1 MWSLLRV
8 WHVEVLASV
17 ASAPG
22 AYLFARTSY
31 CVAPSSWRELSTD
44 DLGRRAGVLLHAAY
58 AKRNHL
64 TAQSD
69 DPTPMWLIAYDHEW
83 VADAEMAPMSPVLD
97 GMVVHNA
104 EISSENVD
112 SAIVE
117 LDKLRTQPRPGLD
130 ARPWQQAFSAWR
142 VEANGETWHLLRHD
156 ERETVFSECLG

>member
-1 MWSLLRV
+1 MWSLLRI

-17 ASAPG
+17 AGNPV

-31 CVAPSSWRELSTD
+31 CVAPGSWRELSAD
-44 DLGRRAGVLLHAAY
+44 ELGRRAGVLLHAAY

-64 TAQSD
+64 SAQND

-83 VADAEMAPMSPVLD
+83 VADAEMAPLSSVQD

-104 EISSENVD
+104 EISPIVVD
-112 SAIVE
+112 RAIDE
-117 LDKLRTQPRPGLD
+117 LDGLRTQPRPGL
-130 ARPWQQAFSAWR
+130 ATRPWQQAFSAWR